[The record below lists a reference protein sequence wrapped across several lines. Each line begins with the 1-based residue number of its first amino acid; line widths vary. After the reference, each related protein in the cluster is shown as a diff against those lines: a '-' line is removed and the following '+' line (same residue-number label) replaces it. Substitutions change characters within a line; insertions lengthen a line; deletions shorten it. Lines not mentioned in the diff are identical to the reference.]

1 MYAFYLIFGIIFILI
16 ISLITNNIYYFYSI
30 NDFTKFLK
38 PIEKTP
44 YNDISINIMPI
55 LLWNLFMTPLFGE
68 YGYFLIGTILNIII
82 SCLVMKIFQNTSD
95 LYDKEKYNVY
105 ENIFI
110 IIAVMLGQI
119 IDVSIITIS
128 RNFIITPFVSFIG
141 MIILIILFF
150 IFRINPP
157 KVKFFKQKNE

>member
-16 ISLITNNIYYFYSI
+16 ISLITNNIYSFYSI

-44 YNDISINIMPI
+44 YNDISINVMPI
-55 LLWNLFMTPLFGE
+55 ILWNLFMVPLFGE
-68 YGYFLIGTILNIII
+68 YGYFLIGVILNIVI
-82 SCLVMKIFQNTSD
+82 SCLVMKVFQNTSE

-119 IDVSIITIS
+119 IDYARAHDIKIVTADYG
-128 RNFIITPFVSFIG
+128 FK
-141 MIILIILFF
+141 
-150 IFRINPP
+150 RIYMN
-157 KVKFFKQKNE
+157 N